1 LVAAVTLAA
10 TGALNWL
17 LLTTGEVGQPM
28 LARAGLATAL
38 ATTGGML
45 LTLALLYRLY
55 AAGLPAFT
63 VVRVVVAG
71 ALLVGL
77 AGLLPVTPLVDAM
90 GGGKPIALALVALK
104 MALVGFLFYLL
115 LYLMREFGPADRD
128 RLARVFRRGG
138 RAGADTGGDDERTA
152 DT

>member
-1 LVAAVTLAA
+1 
-10 TGALNWL
+10 
-17 LLTTGEVGQPM
+17 
-28 LARAGLATAL
+28 
-38 ATTGGML
+38 
-45 LTLALLYRLY
+45 
-55 AAGLPAFT
+55 
-63 VVRVVVAG
+63 
-71 ALLVGL
+71 LVGL